1 METWVTLHR
10 SRYSNL
16 KLRCQQVYYIKIYI
30 FNYVVNANAIL
41 EWYIVVKRLDV
52 TCTVSSKEISRTKG
66 NKEKKVALY
75 GHLIDRSA
83 LENNSFFPLPDSSAT
98 LCNLSRIATVVLRLK
113 LHSQLKVYDHCTG
126 IFIFTGLM

>member
-1 METWVTLHR
+1 MPTSL
-10 SRYSNL
+10 L
-16 KLRCQQVYYIKIYI
+16 YIKIYVL
-30 FNYVVNANAIL
+30 NYVVNANAIL

-52 TCTVSSKEISRTKG
+52 TCTRSSKEISRTKG

-83 LENNSFFPLPDSSAT
+83 LQDNSFFFFPLPDSSTT

-113 LHSQLKVYDHCTG
+113 LHSQLKIIVQEFSFSLD
-126 IFIFTGLM
+126 